1 VISIEKVLTEF
12 IIQANEGSLKT
23 AKYPKEFLDLR
34 MKVSF
39 GMGMAARVPWISLT
53 APGMSASN
61 GYFPVY
67 LFYKEQNAL
76 VLSYGISETSE
87 AAINWTIEIQ
97 DTKPLI
103 AHSVS
108 GAARYGNSY
117 VHKLYEPKVFGD
129 TVTFIENGKVVSSEQ
144 LKMDLIE
151 ITNYYKKTLEI
162 EAKTEGS
169 IVSSGLFYME
179 QQLEDF
185 IIENWENTELG
196 KKYELIYEEG
206 ALKSQQ
212 YITDIG
218 RIDILVKDKINGN
231 YVVIELKKNQ
241 TSDDTVGQILRYM
254 GWVSEKK
261 GDKSVKGII
270 VAGKYD
276 EKLYYAQQMM
286 KDIDVYLYEVNFSL
300 KGYSR

>member
-1 VISIEKVLTEF
+1 MNLLSELLQEF

-23 AKYPKEFLDLR
+23 SKYPKEFLDLK

-39 GMGMAARVPWISLT
+39 GMGMAARVPWISFT

-67 LFYKEQNAL
+67 LYYKEQNVL

-87 AAINWTIEIQ
+87 APVNWTREIQ
-97 DTKPLI
+97 DSKETI
-103 AHSVS
+103 SSVVL

-117 VHKLYEPKVFGD
+117 VHKTYSPKVVGNSVNFLSD
-129 TVTFIENGKVVSSEQ
+129 GKESNS
-144 LKMDLIE
+144 DLMNKDLLE
-151 ITNYYKKTLEI
+151 ITNYYKKILEI

-185 IIENWENTELG
+185 IIENWEKTELG
-196 KKYELIYEEG
+196 NRYDLIYEEG
-206 ALKSQQ
+206 TLKSQQ

-218 RIDILVKDKINGN
+218 RIDILARDKESGN

-241 TSDDTVGQILRYM
+241 TSDDTVGQVLRYM
-254 GWVSEKK
+254 GWISENKK
-261 GDKSVKGII
+261 DKAVKGII
-270 VAGKYD
+270 IAGKYD

-286 KDIDVYLYEVNFSL
+286 KDIDIFLYEVNFSL
-300 KGYSR
+300 KGYKK

>member
-1 VISIEKVLTEF
+1 
-12 IIQANEGSLKT
+12 
-23 AKYPKEFLDLR
+23 
-34 MKVSF
+34 
-39 GMGMAARVPWISLT
+39 MGMAARVPWISFT

-67 LFYKEQNAL
+67 LYYKEQNVL

-87 AAINWTIEIQ
+87 APVNWTREIQ
-97 DTKPLI
+97 DSKETI
-103 AHSVS
+103 SSVVL

-117 VHKLYEPKVFGD
+117 VHKTYSPKVVGNSVNFLSD
-129 TVTFIENGKVVSSEQ
+129 GKESNS
-144 LKMDLIE
+144 DLMNKDLLE
-151 ITNYYKKTLEI
+151 ITNYYKKILEI

-185 IIENWENTELG
+185 IIENWEKTELG
-196 KKYELIYEEG
+196 NRYDLIYEEG
-206 ALKSQQ
+206 TLKSQQ

-218 RIDILVKDKINGN
+218 RIDILARDKESGN

-241 TSDDTVGQILRYM
+241 TSDDTVGQVLRYM
-254 GWVSEKK
+254 GWISENKK
-261 GDKSVKGII
+261 DKAVKGII
-270 VAGKYD
+270 IAGKYD

-286 KDIDVYLYEVNFSL
+286 KDIDIFLYEVNFSL
-300 KGYSR
+300 KGYKK